1 MVYLKKDYIDRMN
14 ALQNQINIVLAKK
27 YEDKIDNH
35 LTAKQVLV
43 LELIKSG
50 VRSTKELAVHLG
62 ISASAVSQI
71 LNKLEDKSFI
81 KRELNKENRRETLL
95 YLNQRAEDYFESLL
109 KLEHEINEEVYEKL
123 SIEDLKELVRI
134 LEKLNNIIL
143 LEE

>member
-1 MVYLKKDYIDRMN
+1 MKKDYIHRMN
-14 ALQNQINIVLAKK
+14 VLQNQINIVLAKK

-50 VRSTKELAVHLG
+50 IISTKEIASHLG

-71 LNKLEDKSFI
+71 LNKLEDNSYI

-95 YLNQRAEDYFESLL
+95 YLDQRAEDYFKSLL
-109 KLEHEINEEVYEKL
+109 NLENEINEKVYEKL
-123 SIEDLKELVRI
+123 STEDLQELVRI
-134 LEKLNNIIL
+134 LEKLNHIIL

>member
-1 MVYLKKDYIDRMN
+1 MKKDYINRMN
-14 ALQNQINIVLAKK
+14 VLQNQINIGLAKK
-27 YEDKIDNH
+27 YEDKIDNN

-50 VRSTKELAVHLG
+50 VRSTKEMASHLE

-71 LNKLEDKSFI
+71 LNKLEDKSYI

-95 YLNQRAEDYFESLL
+95 YLEERAEDYFESLL
-109 KLEHEINEEVYEKL
+109 NLENEINEKVYEKL
-123 SIEDLKELVRI
+123 LIEDLQELVRI

>member
-1 MVYLKKDYIDRMN
+1 MKKDYIHRMN
-14 ALQNQINIVLAKK
+14 VLQNQINIVLAKK

-50 VRSTKELAVHLG
+50 IRSTKEIASHLE

-71 LNKLEDKSFI
+71 LNKLEDNSYI

-95 YLNQRAEDYFESLL
+95 YLDQRAEDYFKSLL
-109 KLEHEINEEVYEKL
+109 NLENEINEKVYEKL
-123 SIEDLKELVRI
+123 SMEDLQELVRI
-134 LEKLNNIIL
+134 LEKLNHIIL

>member
-1 MVYLKKDYIDRMN
+1 MN
-14 ALQNQINIVLAKK
+14 VLQNQINIVLAKK

-50 VRSTKELAVHLG
+50 VRSTKELAAHLE

-71 LNKLEDKSFI
+71 LNKLEDKFFI

-95 YLNQRAEDYFESLL
+95 YLEQRAEDYFESLL
-109 KLEHEINEEVYEKL
+109 KLEHEINEKVYEKL
-123 SIEDLKELVRI
+123 SIEDLQELVRI

>member
-1 MVYLKKDYIDRMN
+1 MKKDYINRMN
-14 ALQNQINIVLAKK
+14 VLQNQINIVLAKK

-50 VRSTKELAVHLG
+50 VRSTKELAAHLE

-71 LNKLEDKSFI
+71 LNKLEDKFFI

-95 YLNQRAEDYFESLL
+95 YLDQRAEDYFESLL
-109 KLEHEINEEVYEKL
+109 KLEHEINEKVYEKL
-123 SIEDLKELVRI
+123 SIEDLQELVRI